1 MKKIALLFLIVP
13 TIGFAQL
20 KDLLNK
26 AKDEITNHAAETS
39 DITDISAGL
48 KEALNMG
55 ITRQVTKL
63 TAVDGF
69 YKNEMVKILLPK
81 ELQKVDQTLRKMGMS
96 KLADDGIRSLNRA
109 AEDAVKEAG
118 PIFVDAIKNMSFS
131 DAKTILM
138 GNETAATAYLKG
150 TTMKPLYGKCNPIV
164 KQSLGKVGAD
174 KIWTAIISKYNKL
187 PLVAKVNPDITDY
200 VTNKTMDG
208 VYTMISVEEKN
219 IRSNAIFR
227 TTDLLR
233 SVFSLQDKK

>member
-1 MKKIALLFLIVP
+1 MKKIALLFLVVP

-20 KDLLNK
+20 RDLLNK

-96 KLADDGIRSLNRA
+96 KLADDGIKSLNRA

-138 GNETAATAYLKG
+138 GNETAATSYLKG

-174 KIWTAIISKYNKL
+174 KIWTSIITKYNKL

-219 IRSNAIFR
+219 IRSNALFR